1 MIQVCKFFKV
11 KCLALLLTTT
21 NISNNH
27 KISTTYSWSSALSG
41 CSFQENRKLFGGL
54 NSTPEGLRVLIVETM
69 PEPELSI
76 KKTKKQSSFFCFD
89 FYLSNII
96 QF

>member
-41 CSFQENRKLFGGL
+41 CLFQENRKLFGGL
-54 NSTPEGLRVLIVETM
+54 NSTPEGLRVLIAKTM
-69 PEPELSI
+69 PEPEFLL
-76 KKTKKQSSFFCFD
+76 KKQKSNQVFFVLISI
-89 FYLSNII
+89 YLI
-96 QF
+96 